1 MCLSL
6 PGVQAVKQFCV
17 ALRSRC
23 QEPISTEK
31 ANSRLKFK
39 WKQRF
44 VCDSLSVL
52 SDIQYDIMSVI
63 KKEKVLCDFDIFLY
77 HLAFHMTLKCN
88 VMRCQVKK

>member
-1 MCLSL
+1 MLMVLNIVCLSL

-44 VCDSLSVL
+44 VCDSLSIL
-52 SDIQYDIMSVI
+52 SDIQYDR
-63 KKEKVLCDFDIFLY
+63 KKEKVF
-77 HLAFHMTLKCN
+77 M
-88 VMRCQVKK
+88 

>member
-31 ANSRLKFK
+31 ANSRSKFK

-44 VCDSLSVL
+44 VCESLSVL
-52 SDIQYDIMSVI
+52 SDIQYDIMSVM
-63 KKEKVLCDFDIFLY
+63 KNVKVFDFDIFLY
-77 HLAFHMTLKCN
+77 HLVFQITLKCN
-88 VMRCQVKK
+88 VMGCQVKK